1 MGSGF
6 FSCREKRKRQKF
18 LTWVTMSQKNDN
30 FFRSNLAT
38 VKRGI
43 KVKKANVQ
51 SFFTFVQEQCPWF
64 PGEGSVNLDTWEKVG
79 KQLKTYYTLHGP
91 EKVPTD
97 TFSLWNIIRDALDPA
112 HESEKVHVKEESK
125 DEEAILSYQQL
136 RATLAAMDTD
146 HHTENRDEKK
156 DQLSLKMRK
165 I

>member
-1 MGSGF
+1 M
-6 FSCREKRKRQKF
+6 
-18 LTWVTMSQKNDN
+18 TT

-43 KVKKANVQ
+43 KVKKASVQ

-64 PGEGSVNLDTWEKVG
+64 PEEGSVNLDTWEKVG
-79 KQLKTYYTLHGP
+79 KQLKTYYILHGP
-91 EKVPTD
+91 EEVPTD
-97 TFSLWNIIRDALDPA
+97 TFSLWNMIRDALDPA

>member
-1 MGSGF
+1 M
-6 FSCREKRKRQKF
+6 
-18 LTWVTMSQKNDN
+18 TT

-43 KVKKANVQ
+43 KVKKASVQ

-64 PGEGSVNLDTWEKVG
+64 PKEDIVNLDTWEKVG
-79 KQLKTYYTLHGP
+79 KQLKAYYTLHGP

-97 TFSLWNIIRDALDPA
+97 TFSLWNMIRDALDPA
-112 HESEKVHVKEESK
+112 HESEKVHVKEESE
-125 DEEAILSYQQL
+125 DEEAILSYRQL

-146 HHTENRDEKK
+146 RHTENRDEKK

>member
-1 MGSGF
+1 M
-6 FSCREKRKRQKF
+6 Q
-18 LTWVTMSQKNDN
+18 LLNT
-30 FFRSNLAT
+30 
-38 VKRGI
+38 RGI

-146 HHTENRDEKK
+146 RHTENRDEKK

>member
-1 MGSGF
+1 M
-6 FSCREKRKRQKF
+6 
-18 LTWVTMSQKNDN
+18 TT

-43 KVKKANVQ
+43 KVKKASVQ

-64 PGEGSVNLDTWEKVG
+64 PEEGSVNLDTWEKVG

-112 HESEKVHVKEESK
+112 HESEKVHVCRLGPGESG
-125 DEEAILSYQQL
+125 LVVG
-136 RATLAAMDTD
+136 
-146 HHTENRDEKK
+146 
-156 DQLSLKMRK
+156 
-165 I
+165 